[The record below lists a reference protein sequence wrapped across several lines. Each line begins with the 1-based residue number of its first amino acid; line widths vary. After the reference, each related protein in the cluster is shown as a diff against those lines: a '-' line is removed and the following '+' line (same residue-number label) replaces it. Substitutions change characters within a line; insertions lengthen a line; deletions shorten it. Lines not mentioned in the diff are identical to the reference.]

1 MYKKFLIVLALV
13 VLCACNNNQNQS
25 VNEINTGFSSASPEA
40 TDEIVLSPTPI
51 MTKPD
56 EMKIP
61 ETKTLEA
68 EVLEGKIIYV
78 EAISNTVKYIL
89 LSGMVKNDLYSS
101 SKDRIDRA
109 YLFPNGEQV
118 ILLINSEDSNST
130 DNIFMGDIYGSEL
143 KPLTDNDYSEYFIDI
158 SPDNDEIVFVRE
170 SENVS
175 FDIFKLNVV
184 DMVETQLTD
193 NGKYKGFIRWSLDG
207 NLIAYIEENGE
218 YGRLVISKAD
228 GSERNILIEEN
239 VIFQAGLAW
248 TADSN
253 MLIVP
258 VKDAKS
264 NINLVAV
271 DITNGNRAFISSG
284 DLCLSPMVIS
294 DLVVY
299 DCTENNKNIFYS
311 YDLSTGQ
318 TREIA
323 SFDKYDSFTGVLY
336 ESVPFPSRNQF
347 VVLYKGKSRS
357 TLFVVSIDDS
367 EMTEIISNE
376 YFTWFGWGNVRE

>member
-1 MYKKFLIVLALV
+1 MYKKFLIVLALA

-89 LSGMVKNDLYSS
+89 LSGMVKNDIYSS

-130 DNIFMGDIYGSEL
+130 DNIFMGDIYGYEL